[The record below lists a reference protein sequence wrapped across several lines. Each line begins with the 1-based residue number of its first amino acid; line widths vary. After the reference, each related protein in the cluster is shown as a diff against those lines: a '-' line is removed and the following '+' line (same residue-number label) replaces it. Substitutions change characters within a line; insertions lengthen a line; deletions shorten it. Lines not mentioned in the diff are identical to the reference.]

1 MENQEENQEEVKQE
15 ENQEE
20 QKKPREINTIIQIRT
35 STEKNTP
42 DD

>member
-1 MENQEENQEEVKQE
+1 MENQEENKKEETEEQEE
-15 ENQEE
+15 
-20 QKKPREINTIIQIRT
+20 KKEPKVINTIIQIRT

>member
-1 MENQEENQEEVKQE
+1 MEKEENKEEETEEQEE
-15 ENQEE
+15 
-20 QKKPREINTIIQIRT
+20 KKEPKVINTIIQIRT

>member
-1 MENQEENQEEVKQE
+1 MENQEENQQE
-15 ENQEE
+15 EEKEEQEE
-20 QKKPREINTIIQIRT
+20 KKEPKVINTIIQIRT

>member
-1 MENQEENQEEVKQE
+1 MENQEENKEEETEEQEE
-15 ENQEE
+15 
-20 QKKPREINTIIQIRT
+20 KKEPKVINTIIQIRT

>member
-1 MENQEENQEEVKQE
+1 MENQEENQ
-15 ENQEE
+15 QEE
-20 QKKPREINTIIQIRT
+20 QEEQEEKKEPKVINTIIQIRT

>member
-1 MENQEENQEEVKQE
+1 MENQEEKEEQEE
-15 ENQEE
+15 
-20 QKKPREINTIIQIRT
+20 KKEPKVINTIIQIRT

>member
-1 MENQEENQEEVKQE
+1 MENQEENQQE
-15 ENQEE
+15 EKEEQEE
-20 QKKPREINTIIQIRT
+20 KKEPKVINTIIQIRT

>member
-1 MENQEENQEEVKQE
+1 MENQEENQEEVEQE
-15 ENQEE
+15 ETEE
-20 QKKPREINTIIQIRT
+20 KKEPKVINTIIQIRT